1 MSITNEE
8 IIKVAII
15 GGGVAGLTAGIYA
28 SRAELNPVLF
38 ASNLDEKGGLLTKT
52 SIVENYPGFENGI
65 MGMDLIFNMEKQAI
79 STGTKVLNKT
89 IVDFD
94 FKQKPFLLV
103 DNDGNKYK
111 AHTVIIATGSSP
123 NKLGLENEDK
133 YWSNGVS
140 SCAVCDGALF
150 KKKKI
155 VVVGGGDSAMEE
167 ALFLTKFSN
176 VTLIHRRE
184 EFRASKVMLNRVMNH
199 PKITVIL
206 NTVIEKFE
214 GEKKLKSILVKNL
227 KDNTTSTIE
236 VDGLF
241 YGLGLKP
248 NTSLFKDAL
257 ETDEEGYISKK
268 GKEFETMT
276 SIEGV
281 FVAGDAH
288 DKIYR
293 QAVVASGD
301 GCKAAMDANN
311 YINDHLMLE

>member
-1 MSITNEE
+1 MSKSEE
-8 IIKVAII
+8 IINVAII
-15 GGGVAGLTAGIYA
+15 GGGAAGLTAGIYA
-28 SRAELNPVLF
+28 SRAELNPVIF

-52 SIVENYPGFENGI
+52 SVVENYPGFEEGVMGI
-65 MGMDLIFNMEKQAI
+65 DLIMNMEKQAI

-94 FKQKPFLLV
+94 FKQKPFTLV
-103 DNDGNKYK
+103 DNDGTKYK

-123 NKLGLENEDK
+123 NKLGLKDEDK
-133 YWSNGVS
+133 YWSNGIS

-167 ALFLTKFSN
+167 ALFLTKFSE

-184 EFRASKVMLNRVMNH
+184 EFRASKVMTSRVLKH
-199 PKITVIL
+199 PKIKVIK
-206 NTVIEKFE
+206 NSVVEKFE
-214 GEKKLKSILVKNL
+214 GEKKLKSIVVKNV
-227 KDNTTSTIE
+227 KDNTTSTLE

-248 NTSLFKDAL
+248 NTALFRDAL
-257 ETDEEGYISKK
+257 ETDESGYIEKK

-276 SIEGV
+276 SVEGV

-288 DKIYR
+288 DKVYR
-293 QAVVASGD
+293 QAIVASGD

-311 YINDHLMLE
+311 YINDHLMLD